1 MARGQHDQLNQDLII
16 EGSRKIHPLKRVQG
30 QDYPMT
36 VVEELDQWNKGQFY
50 KIYATTQL
58 ISIVISDFQNPTTL
72 NVANGNASESSLG
85 LEGAGQ
91 NYFKDSSKPDGDAC
105 CEDSTLKDVSE
116 MEWPNSP
123 SETDFRDDTNLDGNS
138 HRETSEDSTL
148 SYMSYQPLLKGKKR
162 KFVMSDDED
171 PDIIMNDLHEDD
183 SDNLLAE
190 EVQPRDNKAGSTTR
204 RQFHSKADKRKKN
217 NTVSNHDS
225 DADSGESEKEEDVDE
240 TKRDTR
246 GKVYLFSYLCFLIFV
261 FLSL

>member
-16 EGSRKIHPLKRVQG
+16 EGSRKIHPLKCVQG

-72 NVANGNASESSLG
+72 NVANGNASESSSG

-123 SETDFRDDTNLDGNS
+123 SETDFL
-138 HRETSEDSTL
+138 
-148 SYMSYQPLLKGKKR
+148 
-162 KFVMSDDED
+162 
-171 PDIIMNDLHEDD
+171 
-183 SDNLLAE
+183 
-190 EVQPRDNKAGSTTR
+190 R
-204 RQFHSKADKRKKN
+204 RHQLGR
-217 NTVSNHDS
+217 
-225 DADSGESEKEEDVDE
+225 
-240 TKRDTR
+240 
-246 GKVYLFSYLCFLIFV
+246 
-261 FLSL
+261 